1 MTTKTAEKSISI
13 LREDEDRSLLS
24 EHIEKRG
31 VPPEFLR
38 LVNMRHPLPEDYMP
52 ELVPIENGHEIDRR
66 CYAGLMNLLEDCR
79 AAGGRPSVQSAYRSA
94 EEQREFFELAVETRM
109 NYLGIE
115 RPLAMGSAAWH
126 TAPPGTSEHQLGLAV
141 DIAGDDA
148 EADDFTLRW
157 LSQNA
162 WRYGFIQR
170 YPEGKEDIT
179 GIMYEPWHYRFVGE
193 DAAEE
198 ILRLGL
204 TLEEY
209 LESFYGEQGITG
221 TSLKN
226 RYCSMKR

>member
-24 EHIEKRG
+24 EYIEKRG
-31 VPPEFLR
+31 APPELLR

-66 CYAGLMNLLEDCR
+66 CSSGLSAMLEDCR
-79 AAGGRPSVQSAYRSA
+79 AAGGHPFVQSAYRSA

-126 TAPPGTSEHQLGLAV
+126 TAPPGTSEHQLGLAI

-157 LSQNA
+157 LSRNA
-162 WRYGFIQR
+162 WRYGFILR

-198 ILRLGL
+198 IHRLGL

-209 LESFYGEQGITG
+209 LESFYDII
-221 TSLKN
+221 
-226 RYCSMKR
+226 RRA

>member
-31 VPPEFLR
+31 VPPELLR
-38 LVNMRHPLPEDYMP
+38 LVSLSHPLAEDYRP
-52 ELVPIENGHEIDRR
+52 ELVPIENEHEIDRR

-79 AAGGRPSVQSAYRSA
+79 AAGGCPSVQSAYRSA
-94 EEQREFFELAVETRM
+94 EEQRVLFEQAVDIRM
-109 NYLGIE
+109 KHMGMD
-115 RPLAMGSAAWH
+115 RRLAMGSAAWY

-157 LSQNA
+157 LSRNA
-162 WRYGFIQR
+162 WRYGFILR
-170 YPEGKEDIT
+170 HPEGKEDIT
-179 GIMYEPWHYRFVGE
+179 GIMSEPWHYRFVGE

-198 ILRLGL
+198 IHRLGL

-209 LESFYGEQGITG
+209 LESFYDII
-221 TSLKN
+221 
-226 RYCSMKR
+226 RRA